1 MKLQNK
7 KTLKVVDVEIKPAFY
22 ENIVNIKLKDK
33 KTGAVIALYKT
44 LAELNEEWQD
54 YEEPKGVQNVYV
66 VKDWVYIKMS
76 SEEEAEKAVEKLEA
90 WTRLKD
96 GGFKFT
102 GYDLYSGSGVKDKTE
117 GEFAISAECSDFV
130 GNKDLDLLFGGE
142 DA

>member
-7 KTLKVVDVEIKPAFY
+7 KTLKVVDVEIKSAFY

-54 YEEPKGVQNVYV
+54 YEEPKGIQGFTTQGE
-66 VKDWVYIKMS
+66 DIIIRMGS
-76 SEEEAEKAVEKLEA
+76 IEETEKAVEKLKA

-96 GGFKFT
+96 KGFRFTAWYGGSKSMSYEIASLENET
-102 GYDLYSGSGVKDKTE
+102 YIPRQICD
-117 GEFAISAECSDFV
+117 
-130 GNKDLDLLFGGE
+130 DLDLLFSGGE
-142 DA
+142 E